1 MNDSDYIN
9 ATQYEIDTINIAV
22 RDYQPLYS
30 TYPSRKSYLCSTF
43 MGIEVPDE
51 KFTLTKNILI
61 ENIRITPC
69 DWIILFYDGVK
80 NPNADKLKSHICDLA
95 KMHIQANLT
104 RELLYC
110 GDCLYLKNSTAYI
123 EQNVHNYTAL
133 NYFTL
138 TGAIVKPMMH
148 VDLIPYLRNYQKV
161 FLLDSDM
168 DLSSFDFPLAM
179 HIWNCSIYPPPL
191 IIQPV
196 IDGLTAIRL
205 QRWYAWKAEADKV
218 NMFVYPSVEQQAPF
232 FDSIFLEWFLSIIE
246 RDDALPYH
254 IGTANDVGAD
264 SIWCGAAQAFGE
276 AVLGYENYVSF
287 CAYIIGAGPVHHRDT
302 RTLEKDSTFKKRG
315 AVMLFYYWDSYYH
328 W

>member
-1 MNDSDYIN
+1 
-9 ATQYEIDTINIAV
+9 
-22 RDYQPLYS
+22 
-30 TYPSRKSYLCSTF
+30 
-43 MGIEVPDE
+43 
-51 KFTLTKNILI
+51 
-61 ENIRITPC
+61 
-69 DWIILFYDGVK
+69 
-80 NPNADKLKSHICDLA
+80 
-95 KMHIQANLT
+95 MHIQANLT

-110 GDCLYLKNSTAYI
+110 GDCLYLRNSSAYI

-148 VDLIPYLRNYQKV
+148 VDLIPYLKNYRKV